1 MKKLFLLCAAALT
14 LAAHAED
21 ITLDLTTATD
31 FTSNAVVYETDG
43 KAVWNGHTKD
53 VWDLTYSESLKATQ
67 TRFTDI
73 SKKHDNLFDTQL
85 CSITFYEEEK

>member
-31 FTSNAVVYETDG
+31 ASSIAVVYETDG
-43 KAVWNGHTKD
+43 KAVWKGHTKD
-53 VWDLTYSESLKATQ
+53 VWTLT
-67 TRFTDI
+67 
-73 SKKHDNLFDTQL
+73 
-85 CSITFYEEEK
+85 